1 MQTGWGNDPCPATA
15 PDGQRCVLA
24 PGHDGNHL
32 TAAQK
37 ALAPARPMSDNQKT
51 ALILM
56 ALVTLGAVALV
67 FLQVKAG
74 LDAML

>member
-1 MQTGWGNDPCPATA
+1 MSGWGNDPCTATA

-32 TAAQK
+32 TASQK
-37 ALAPARPMSDNQKT
+37 TAAPLSDNQRT
-51 ALILM
+51 ALVLM
-56 ALVTLGAVALV
+56 ALVALLAVAFV
-67 FLQVKAG
+67 FLQVKGG